1 VMEDAKEVA
10 AMAMRAILDCTS
22 QCPAA
27 WQAALRLSR
36 TYGLRRIGNFENHN
50 PREYHKAVRA
60 RRFQSETVK
69 MAADD
74 LVGDKLL
81 YQTASAVQA
90 REQKPLVRLHLP
102 GAVGLETTWLG

>member
-1 VMEDAKEVA
+1 LLERVHDREGPSEHERHDFERLWGLSMVMEDAKEVA

-74 LVGDKLL
+74 LVGDK
-81 YQTASAVQA
+81 
-90 REQKPLVRLHLP
+90 
-102 GAVGLETTWLG
+102 

>member
-1 VMEDAKEVA
+1 MNAMFEGEILRFSMVMEDAKEVA

-50 PREYHKAVRA
+50 PREYHKAAAELEDSRLK
-60 RRFQSETVK
+60 RT
-69 MAADD
+69 ADD
-74 LVGDKLL
+74 LVSD
-81 YQTASAVQA
+81 
-90 REQKPLVRLHLP
+90 R
-102 GAVGLETTWLG
+102 